1 MAALSR
7 FTTLGGPKQG
17 VERWELGQLMS
28 RQAGYALIK
37 AGEEPSDVKKI
48 GVAKVSEP
56 ADTHVRD
63 DGKYG

>member
-1 MAALSR
+1 
-7 FTTLGGPKQG
+7 
-17 VERWELGQLMS
+17 MS